1 MKKLMSTLLVL
12 AYVAIA
18 YFSVY
23 VLPHYY
29 FGAIIGA
36 AGASLGTSFK
46 QFKEVKA
53 FPDKALSA
61 YFKRDKKKVSS
72 LLLVL
77 LGIFLFVSLVLEFNW
92 QYGLAF
98 VVAISYAML
107 WNVLHIQFL
116 RKYYFKAIHQLTTV
130 DKEPLLASIPISII
144 LLCI

>member
-1 MKKLMSTLLVL
+1 MKKLMYTLLVL

-18 YFSVY
+18 YLSVY

-36 AGASLGTSFK
+36 AGASLGASFK

-53 FPDKALSA
+53 FPDKDLTA
-61 YFKRDKKKVSS
+61 YFMRDKKKASS

-116 RKYYFKAIHQLTTV
+116 RKYYFKNA
-130 DKEPLLASIPISII
+130 
-144 LLCI
+144 

>member
-1 MKKLMSTLLVL
+1 MKKMMYALLVL

-18 YFSVY
+18 YLSVY
-23 VLPHYY
+23 ILPHYY
-29 FGAIIGA
+29 VGAIMGA
-36 AGASLGTSFK
+36 AGASIGASYK

-61 YFKRDKKKVSS
+61 YVKWDKKKASS

-77 LGIFLFVSLVLEFNW
+77 LGIFLVVSLVLEFNW

-116 RKYYFKAIHQLTTV
+116 RKYYFKREWERTRPV
-130 DKEPLLASIPISII
+130 
-144 LLCI
+144 

>member
-1 MKKLMSTLLVL
+1 MKKLVYALLVL
-12 AYVAIA
+12 AYVTVA
-18 YFSVY
+18 YLSVY

-29 FGAIIGA
+29 SGAIIGA
-36 AGASLGTSFK
+36 AGASLGASFK

-53 FPDKALSA
+53 SPDKALLA
-61 YFKRDKKKVSS
+61 YFKRDEKKASS

-116 RKYYFKAIHQLTTV
+116 RKYYFKNV
-130 DKEPLLASIPISII
+130 
-144 LLCI
+144 

>member
-1 MKKLMSTLLVL
+1 MKKLVYALLVFT
-12 AYVAIA
+12 YITVACL
-18 YFSVY
+18 SVY
-23 VLPHYY
+23 LLPHYF
-29 FGAIIGA
+29 FGAIMGA
-36 AGASLGTSFK
+36 AGANLGASFK

-53 FPDKALSA
+53 CPDQSLLA
-61 YFKRDKKKVSS
+61 YFKRDKKKTSS

-116 RKYYFKAIHQLTTV
+116 RKYYFKNA
-130 DKEPLLASIPISII
+130 
-144 LLCI
+144 

>member
-1 MKKLMSTLLVL
+1 MKKLVYALLVL
-12 AYVAIA
+12 AYVTVA
-18 YFSVY
+18 YLSVY

-29 FGAIIGA
+29 SGAIIGA
-36 AGASLGTSFK
+36 AGASLGASFK

-53 FPDKALSA
+53 SPDKALLA
-61 YFKRDKKKVSS
+61 YFKRDEKKASS
-72 LLLVL
+72 LLLAL

-116 RKYYFKAIHQLTTV
+116 RKYYFKNA
-130 DKEPLLASIPISII
+130 
-144 LLCI
+144 

>member
-1 MKKLMSTLLVL
+1 MKKLMYTLLVL

-18 YFSVY
+18 YLSVY

-36 AGASLGTSFK
+36 AGASLGASFK

-53 FPDKALSA
+53 CPDKALSA
-61 YFKRDKKKVSS
+61 YFKRDKKKASS

-77 LGIFLFVSLVLEFNW
+77 LGIFFFVSLVLEFNW

-116 RKYYFKAIHQLTTV
+116 RKYYFKNA
-130 DKEPLLASIPISII
+130 
-144 LLCI
+144 

>member
-1 MKKLMSTLLVL
+1 MKKLVYALLVL
-12 AYVAIA
+12 AYVTVA
-18 YFSVY
+18 YLSVY

-29 FGAIIGA
+29 SGAIIGA
-36 AGASLGTSFK
+36 AGASLGASFK

-53 FPDKALSA
+53 SPDKALLA
-61 YFKRDKKKVSS
+61 YFKRDEKKASS

-77 LGIFLFVSLVLEFNW
+77 LGIFLFVSLVLEFNS

-116 RKYYFKAIHQLTTV
+116 RKYYFKNA
-130 DKEPLLASIPISII
+130 
-144 LLCI
+144 

>member
-1 MKKLMSTLLVL
+1 MKKLVYALLVL
-12 AYVAIA
+12 AYVTVA
-18 YFSVY
+18 YLSVY

-29 FGAIIGA
+29 SGAIIGA
-36 AGASLGTSFK
+36 AGASLGASFK

-53 FPDKALSA
+53 SPDKALLA
-61 YFKRDKKKVSS
+61 YFKRDEKKASS

-98 VVAISYAML
+98 VVTISYAML

-116 RKYYFKAIHQLTTV
+116 RKYYFKNA
-130 DKEPLLASIPISII
+130 
-144 LLCI
+144 

>member
-1 MKKLMSTLLVL
+1 MKKLVYALLVL
-12 AYVAIA
+12 AYVTVA
-18 YFSVY
+18 YLSVY

-29 FGAIIGA
+29 SGAIIGA
-36 AGASLGTSFK
+36 AGASLGASFK

-53 FPDKALSA
+53 SPDKALLA
-61 YFKRDKKKVSS
+61 YFKRDEKKASS

-98 VVAISYAML
+98 IVAISYAML

-116 RKYYFKAIHQLTTV
+116 RKYYFKNA
-130 DKEPLLASIPISII
+130 
-144 LLCI
+144 

>member
-1 MKKLMSTLLVL
+1 MKKLVYALLVL
-12 AYVAIA
+12 AYVTVA
-18 YFSVY
+18 YLSVY

-36 AGASLGTSFK
+36 AGASLGASFK

-53 FPDKALSA
+53 SPDKALLD
-61 YFKRDKKKVSS
+61 YFKRDKKKASS
-72 LLLVL
+72 LLLVF

-92 QYGLAF
+92 QYGLVF

-116 RKYYFKAIHQLTTV
+116 RKYYFKNA
-130 DKEPLLASIPISII
+130 
-144 LLCI
+144 

>member
-1 MKKLMSTLLVL
+1 MKKLMYTLLVL
-12 AYVAIA
+12 AYVTVA
-18 YFSVY
+18 YLSVY

-36 AGASLGTSFK
+36 AGASLGDSFK

-53 FPDKALSA
+53 FPDKALLA
-61 YFKRDKKKVSS
+61 YFKRDKKKTSS
-72 LLLVL
+72 LLLLL

-116 RKYYFKAIHQLTTV
+116 QKYYFKNA
-130 DKEPLLASIPISII
+130 
-144 LLCI
+144 

>member
-1 MKKLMSTLLVL
+1 MKKLVYALLVL
-12 AYVAIA
+12 AYVTVA
-18 YFSVY
+18 YLSVY

-29 FGAIIGA
+29 SGAIIGA
-36 AGASLGTSFK
+36 AGASLGASFK

-53 FPDKALSA
+53 SPDKALLA
-61 YFKRDKKKVSS
+61 YFKRDEKKASS

-107 WNVLHIQFL
+107 WNVLRIQFL
-116 RKYYFKAIHQLTTV
+116 RKYYFKNA
-130 DKEPLLASIPISII
+130 
-144 LLCI
+144 